1 MAKLDA
7 PILPPFLYRY
17 RRLPSEREEMLDPN
31 EAERVF
37 KRELDAIKHRQLH
50 FSNYKAMNDAME
62 GFYDPSRRAAKDPN
76 FSMVANNIYHAKL
89 DFGLCC
95 FSDTHNKS

>member
-1 MAKLDA
+1 
-7 PILPPFLYRY
+7 
-17 RRLPSEREEMLDPN
+17 
-31 EAERVF
+31 
-37 KRELDAIKHRQLH
+37 
-50 FSNYKAMNDAME
+50 ME